1 MNESS
6 EDEREP
12 SSLSECR
19 ICLGEHDEALH
30 AATLK
35 VLMWFRWQVI
45 KHFDE
50 EVVEEVAEQ
59 VCVA

>member
-12 SSLSECR
+12 SSFTECR

-30 AATLK
+30 TATLN
-35 VLMWFRWQVI
+35 VREWFRWQVI
-45 KHFDE
+45 KHFEDE
-50 EVVEEVAEQ
+50 VPDEAWVA
-59 VCVA
+59 